1 MKQRIAVAAFLA
13 GLAGAAFGGHEITI
27 DSDQSCPKGTYQL
40 SPAYSFDDG
49 RFVQTG
55 KVCKDLLSGD

>member
-1 MKQRIAVAAFLA
+1 MKLRIAVAALLA
-13 GLAGAAFGGHEITI
+13 GLAGAAFGHEITI